1 MAEPRPGAERLF
13 LADSVAIVGA
23 SDSSEGFSPALF
35 ENLRGSFAGR
45 LFFINPRRSTIW
57 GEPCYPDF
65 AHIGQPIDLA
75 LVVVPG
81 PAVPAI
87 LEEGAVHGLGAAL
100 LYNEAFGKPGS
111 DEDRAASERVRR
123 LSARPHGVRIAG
135 PNSLGALSLAR
146 GGTFYP
152 MRSMASLPAGNVG
165 IISASGGALQHWML
179 HGAARGLGFSYAI
192 STGNEIDLGLADY
205 IDFLAGDDATHVIC
219 VIAEGVREPQA
230 FARAAARALA
240 ARKPIVILKAGRS
253 AAAQRA
259 VTGHTGALAGD
270 DAVFDAVCERYGMC
284 RVPSLDDLLEVALGF
299 SRGRIPAGNGIAMLC
314 HSGGIKG
321 NFLDAADVEGL
332 RLAPLTAETVQRLSA
347 HDGFPVDNPLDG
359 GMRLALRADEYGAVC
374 RELAADPNVDIIA
387 LQGRLPSAE
396 AHSPHKLAAYNDLF
410 GAIGKPLVAFERMAY
425 NVDRATAAGS
435 AMPFLQGIPET
446 ARVLGAL
453 VRYGARVRGAHREP
467 AAIEGGAA
475 PAQSAPKAADRA
487 PFLRAQLVRNGVV
500 FPAEQLVH
508 DRAEATAAAERLSF
522 PLVVKIASTDLHKTE
537 LGAVRTDVRDAAGV
551 IAALASIAANVQE
564 ADVGAASAFLV
575 QEFVEGVELIV
586 GARDDAQFGPV
597 IIAGLGGT
605 AAEVLHDVAIR
616 LLPVTHD
623 DALAMLASLRGN
635 ALLGAFRGRPARD
648 LDAIAT
654 AITGLGRTFLAC
666 RSWLAEIEINPLI
679 AGAAGR
685 GARAVDLRFTVRAS
699 AQEVPKP

>member
-1 MAEPRPGAERLF
+1 M
-13 LADSVAIVGA
+13 
-23 SDSSEGFSPALF
+23 
-35 ENLRGSFAGR
+35 
-45 LFFINPRRSTIW
+45 
-57 GEPCYPDF
+57 
-65 AHIGQPIDLA
+65 
-75 LVVVPG
+75 
-81 PAVPAI
+81 PAI
-87 LEEGAVHGLGAAL
+87 LEEGAAHGLGAAL

-179 HGAARGLGFSYAI
+179 HGAARGLGYSYAI

-230 FARAAARALA
+230 FARAAARRARRAETDRDPQSRAQCRGA
-240 ARKPIVILKAGRS
+240 ARGDRPHRCAGRRRCGIRCRLRTLRDVPRPIARRSSGSRAGLQPRPDPRAATGLRCS
-253 AAAQRA
+253 AIRAASKA
-259 VTGHTGALAGD
+259 ASSTPPT
-270 DAVFDAVCERYGMC
+270 
-284 RVPSLDDLLEVALGF
+284 
-299 SRGRIPAGNGIAMLC
+299 SRGC
-314 HSGGIKG
+314 
-321 NFLDAADVEGL
+321 

-347 HDGFPVDNPLDG
+347 HGGFPVDNPLDG

-453 VRYGARVRGAHREP
+453 VRYGARVRGAR
-467 AAIEGGAA
+467 ANRRQSRA
-475 PAQSAPKAADRA
+475 PRRRPNRHAKAADRA
-487 PFLRAQLVRNGVV
+487 PFAARRTRAQRRRRFRPSNV
-500 FPAEQLVH
+500 
-508 DRAEATAAAERLSF
+508 
-522 PLVVKIASTDLHKTE
+522 
-537 LGAVRTDVRDAAGV
+537 VRD
-551 IAALASIAANVQE
+551 
-564 ADVGAASAFLV
+564 
-575 QEFVEGVELIV
+575 
-586 GARDDAQFGPV
+586 
-597 IIAGLGGT
+597 
-605 AAEVLHDVAIR
+605 
-616 LLPVTHD
+616 
-623 DALAMLASLRGN
+623 
-635 ALLGAFRGRPARD
+635 
-648 LDAIAT
+648 
-654 AITGLGRTFLAC
+654 
-666 RSWLAEIEINPLI
+666 RSRS
-679 AGAAGR
+679 GR
-685 GARAVDLRFTVRAS
+685 GGRAPMRSRWS
-699 AQEVPKP
+699 

>member
-1 MAEPRPGAERLF
+1 MTETRAGAERLF
-13 LADSVAIVGA
+13 LAESVAIVGA
-23 SDSSEGFSPALF
+23 SDSGDGFAPALYD
-35 ENLRGSFAGR
+35 NLRSAFAGR
-45 LFFINPRRSTIW
+45 LHFINPRRSTIW
-57 GEPCYPDF
+57 GQPCHPDF
-65 AHIGQPIDLA
+65 AHVGERVDLA

-81 PAVPAI
+81 SAVPAI
-87 LEEGAVHGLGAAL
+87 LEDGAAHGLGAAL
-100 LYNEAFGKPGS
+100 LYNEAFARPGS
-111 DEDRAASERVRR
+111 DEDRAGAERVRR
-123 LSARPHGVRIAG
+123 LSAMPGGVRVAG

-152 MRSMASLPAGNVG
+152 MRSMASLPVGNVG
-165 IISASGGALQHWML
+165 IVSASGGALQHWML
-179 HGAARGLGFSYAI
+179 QGAARGLGFSYAI

-205 IDFLAGDDATHVIC
+205 IEFLAADDATRVIC
-219 VIAEGVREPQA
+219 VIAEGVREPRA
-230 FARAAARALA
+230 FARAASNALA
-240 ARKPIVILKAGRS
+240 AQKPIVILKAGRS

-270 DAVFDAVCERYGMC
+270 DDVFDAVCERYGIC

-299 SRGRIPAGNGIAMLC
+299 SRGRIPAGTGIAMLC

-321 NFLDAADVEGL
+321 NFLDAAEIEGL
-332 RLAPLTAETVQRLSA
+332 QLALLAAETQQRLSA
-347 HDGFPVDNPLDG
+347 LGGFAVDNPLDG

-374 RELAADPNVDIIA
+374 RTLAADPNVDIIA

-410 GAIGKPLVAFERMAY
+410 GAIAKPLVAFERMAY
-425 NVDRATAAGS
+425 NVDRETSAGS

-453 VRYGARVRGAHREP
+453 VRYGARVRELQREP
-467 AAIEGGAA
+467 AAIEGDAPPAQTA
-475 PAQSAPKAADRA
+475 PAGSAAL
-487 PFLRAQLVRNGVV
+487 LRAHLTGNGIV
-500 FPAEQLVH
+500 FPAERLVR
-508 DRAEATAAAERLSF
+508 DRAEAIAAVNDLTF
-522 PLVVKIASTDLHKTE
+522 PLVVKIASQDLHKTE
-537 LGAVRTDVRDAAGV
+537 LGAVRTDVRSAAGLT
-551 IAALASIAANVQE
+551 AAMESIAANLTRANVRKAPE
-564 ADVGAASAFLV
+564 FLV
-575 QEFVEGVELIV
+575 QEFVDGLELIV

-597 IIAGLGGT
+597 VVAGLGGT

-623 DALAMLASLRGN
+623 DALAMLASLRGS

-654 AITGLGRTFLAC
+654 AVTGLGRTFLAC

-679 AGAAGR
+679 AGAAGH
-685 GARAVDLRFTVRAS
+685 GARAVDLRFIIRG
-699 AQEVPKP
+699 AQS